1 MFCGYDDLIRLIF
14 HNFLDWN
21 DKRSLLLTRK
31 KDYHNFIEFYRK
43 SVDASNKIK
52 KYYLKYGLFND
63 ELCSN
68 SSKRRVVH
76 YYIINYPINYL
87 LEYPNFMAD
96 KLNREDLREWIT
108 NNLDNDA
115 FNRSKNNIK
124 EFLSLNTI
132 SVNDIFYTGW

>member
-1 MFCGYDDLIRLIF
+1 MFQGHEEIKWLIF
-14 HNFLDWN
+14 NQYLGWN
-21 DKRSLLLTRK
+21 GKKSYLLTCHK
-31 KDYHNFIEFYRK
+31 NYHMF
-43 SVDASNKIK
+43 IK
-52 KYYLKYGLFND
+52 KYKYFVRAANTIKRYYLRYGLYDD
-63 ELCSN
+63 ELYSN

-87 LEYPNFMAD
+87 LRYPNFMAD
-96 KLNREDLREWIT
+96 KLNREDLREWIS

-115 FNRSKNNIK
+115 SNRSKNNIK